1 MSSNVA
7 PVTGGYEAYEAAG
20 ELLRALSAPIR
31 VAIVAELGAGERC
44 VHELVEKW
52 GRPSRWSRSTFG
64 FCAAPA
70 WCAVRAGGGRS
81 HTHSWTNTSHTSSPT
96 P

>member
-7 PVTGGYEAYEAAG
+7 PVPTSGYEAYEAAG

-44 VHELVEKW
+44 VHELVEKLGAPQPLVSQHLRVLRGDVLVIVPP
-52 GRPSRWSRSTFG
+52 GRG
-64 FCAAPA
+64 
-70 WCAVRAGGGRS
+70 
-81 HTHSWTNTSHTSSPT
+81 
-96 P
+96 